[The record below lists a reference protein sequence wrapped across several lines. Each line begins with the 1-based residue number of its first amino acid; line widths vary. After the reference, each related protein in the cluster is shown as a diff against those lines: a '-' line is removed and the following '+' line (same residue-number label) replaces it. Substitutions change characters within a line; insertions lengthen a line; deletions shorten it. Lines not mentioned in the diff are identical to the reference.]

1 MESRSVSILLAMN
14 HWDLILKETVK
25 LNVNRGRTAGIVCT
39 QINDTDVLDL

>member
-14 HWDLILKETVK
+14 HWDLETVK

-39 QINDTDVLDL
+39 QINNTDVLDL